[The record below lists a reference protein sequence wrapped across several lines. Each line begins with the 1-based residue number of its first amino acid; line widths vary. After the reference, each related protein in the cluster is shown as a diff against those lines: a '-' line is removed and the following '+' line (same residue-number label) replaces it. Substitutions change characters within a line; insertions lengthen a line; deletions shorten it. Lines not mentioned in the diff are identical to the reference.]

1 MPELPEVETTR
12 RGIAP
17 RLLGR
22 RISRVEVREW
32 RLRWP
37 ISRQVLTR
45 LPGRRVQDI
54 GRRAKYLLLETDAGT
69 LILHLGMSGR
79 LQLVPPER
87 SPGPHDHLDLVVEND
102 LCLRLTDPRRFG
114 AALWCRGDAHR
125 HRLLRGL
132 GPEPLEPGFDGDY
145 LYRHSRKRRVAV
157 KNFIMNARVVAGIGN
172 IYACEALHLAG
183 VHPSRAAGRIAHVR
197 YRRLAECIRR
207 VLEEAIAAGGT
218 TLRDFAAAD
227 GSPGYFGQR
236 LRVYGRAGEHC
247 DRCRAPL
254 RQLRIGQRA
263 TWYCPG
269 CQR

>member
-1 MPELPEVETTR
+1 MPELPEVETAR

-17 RLLGR
+17 RLRGR

-37 ISRQVLTR
+37 VSRQVTTR
-45 LPGRRVQDI
+45 LPGQRVHDI
-54 GRRAKYLLLETDAGT
+54 ARRAKYLLLETDAGT

-79 LQLVPPER
+79 LRLVPPGEP
-87 SPGPHDHLDLVVEND
+87 PGPHDHLDLVIEDD

-114 AALWCRGDAHR
+114 AALWCRGDARR
-125 HRLLRGL
+125 HRLLRRL
-132 GPEPLEPGFDGDY
+132 GPEPLEAGFDGDH
-145 LYRHSRKRRVAV
+145 LHRLARKRRVAV

-183 VHPSRAAGRIAHVR
+183 VHPLRSAGRISRAR
-197 YRRLAECIRR
+197 YRHLAECIRQ
-207 VLEEAIAAGGT
+207 VLEEAIVAGGT

-227 GSPGYFGQR
+227 GRPGCFGPR
-236 LRVYGRAGEHC
+236 LRVYGRAGERC
-247 DRCRAPL
+247 ERCRARL
-254 RQLRIGQRA
+254 RQRRIGQRA

>member
-17 RLLGR
+17 WLLGR

-45 LPGRRVQDI
+45 LPGRRVRDI

-79 LQLVPPER
+79 LQLVPPDR
-87 SPGPHDHLDLVVEND
+87 SPGPHDHLDLVVEGD
-102 LCLRLTDPRRFG
+102 ICLRLTDPRRFG
-114 AALWCRGDAHR
+114 AALWCRGDVHR

-157 KNFIMNARVVAGIGN
+157 KNFIMNAHVVAGVGN

-183 VHPSRAAGRIAHVR
+183 VHPSRSAGRIARAR
-197 YRRLAECIRR
+197 YHRLAECIRC

>member
-17 RLLGR
+17 RLRGR

-45 LPGRRVQDI
+45 LPGRQVQDI

-79 LQLVPPER
+79 LQLVPPDR
-87 SPGPHDHLDLVVEND
+87 PPGPHDHLDLVVD
-102 LCLRLTDPRRFG
+102 DDICLRLTDPRRFG
-114 AALWCRGDAHR
+114 AALWCGGDVCR
-125 HRLLRGL
+125 HWLLRGL
-132 GPEPLEPGFDGDY
+132 GPEPLEPGFGGDY

-172 IYACEALHLAG
+172 IYACEALYLAG
-183 VHPSRAAGRIAHVR
+183 VHPLRAAGRIARLR
-197 YRRLAECIRR
+197 YLRLAECIRQ
-207 VLEEAIAAGGT
+207 VLEEAIVAGGT

-236 LRVYGRAGEHC
+236 LRVYGRAGAHC
-247 DRCRAPL
+247 DRCRAAL
-254 RQLRIGQRA
+254 RQRRIGQRA

-269 CQR
+269 CQH

>member
-1 MPELPEVETTR
+1 
-12 RGIAP
+12 
-17 RLLGR
+17 
-22 RISRVEVREW
+22 
-32 RLRWP
+32 
-37 ISRQVLTR
+37 
-45 LPGRRVQDI
+45 
-54 GRRAKYLLLETDAGT
+54 
-69 LILHLGMSGR
+69 
-79 LQLVPPER
+79 
-87 SPGPHDHLDLVVEND
+87 
-102 LCLRLTDPRRFG
+102 
-114 AALWCRGDAHR
+114 
-125 HRLLRGL
+125 
-132 GPEPLEPGFDGDY
+132 
-145 LYRHSRKRRVAV
+145 
-157 KNFIMNARVVAGIGN
+157 MNARVVAGIGN

>member
-12 RGIAP
+12 RGITP

-79 LQLVPPER
+79 LQLVPPDR
-87 SPGPHDHLDLVVEND
+87 SPGPHDHLDLVVED
-102 LCLRLTDPRRFG
+102 DICLRLTDPRRFG
-114 AALWCRGDAHR
+114 AALWCRGDVGR
-125 HRLLRGL
+125 HWLLCGL

-145 LYRHSRKRRVAV
+145 LYRHSRKRRVAI

-183 VHPSRAAGRIAHVR
+183 VHPSRSAGRIAHAR
-197 YRRLAECIRR
+197 YLRLAECIRH
-207 VLEEAIAAGGT
+207 VLEEAILAGGT

-254 RQLRIGQRA
+254 RQRRIGQRA